1 MTTRHHGLDAVRGLC
16 ALVVATYHF
25 LAWKD
30 VADYPSLAQFA
41 VYAFF
46 TLSSVTLCMVYG
58 NRFSRTIS
66 ADDVVRYAINRASRI
81 LPLLALAALMAIP
94 INLFVGAPIPD
105 ELAKAFFTGSGLFAF
120 GPAGPL
126 GNAGGTWSLGIE
138 LLFYFLFPVLC
149 ILLINRSVRTLVA
162 VAGIT
167 LLAQCLFA
175 WFMLHDSTVEEKW
188 PLYAS
193 PLSFAFYF
201 IAGFAGY
208 RVKLLH
214 RFNMLVGLTLV
225 LGAVCISLLVPAT
238 ATQLLLPP
246 YSLILP
252 AMVALGVSCIFH
264 SQAHPAAIRAFEFL
278 GQISYSSY
286 LLHPFAF
293 FTVGV
298 FTRHLMPDS
307 GPWVYGLLYFSLT
320 VAASVASYRV
330 IEVPV
335 RDFIRRRTA
344 AAR

>member
-25 LAWKD
+25 LAWND
-30 VADYPSLAQFA
+30 VADYPSLAHFA

-58 NRFSRTIS
+58 NRFSHSIS
-66 ADDVVRYAINRASRI
+66 ADDIARYAINRASRI
-81 LPLLALAALMAIP
+81 LPLLALVAVMAIP
-94 INLFVGAPIPD
+94 INLFVGADIPD

-126 GNAGGTWSLGIE
+126 GNSGGTWSLGIE

-149 ILLINRSVRTLVA
+149 ILLINRSAGTLVA
-162 VAGIT
+162 VAGVM

-175 WFMLHDSTVEEKW
+175 WFMLHASSIEDKW

-208 RVKLLH
+208 RLRLLH
-214 RFNMLVGLTLV
+214 RFGMLAGVTLV

-238 ATQLLLPP
+238 STQLLLPP
-246 YSLILP
+246 YSIVLP
-252 AMVALGVSCIFH
+252 VMVVLGISCIFH

-298 FTRHLMPDS
+298 FTRHLMPGS
-307 GPWVYGLLYFSLT
+307 GPWVFGLLYFPLT
-320 VAASVASYRV
+320 VAASVVSYWL
-330 IEVPV
+330 IEVPA
-335 RDFIRRRTA
+335 RNFIRRKTA